1 MMDSKTKV
9 VRGGVVYTGTVVREM
24 DLLIQGERVAA
35 LVERGAKVEADEVI
49 DASGLAVFPG
59 MIDIHAHTRSPGYEY
74 KEDFETASRAAA
86 VGGFTTFVDMPNVEP
101 PTTTAKRLEEKRA
114 VADRSCLIDWGH
126 FVSPTELDQIA
137 PLAEAGAT
145 GYKLFQVRGGY
156 PHDPRLAVD
165 DPGKMLAIFEAVA
178 RTGLPLLVHPFAQS
192 LFEELSEQAFAAG
205 KPRDVAT
212 FSEIYT
218 RDVVWSLAVA
228 VLLELARETGV
239 RLHVVHTHAAGTL
252 RQLRR
257 AKADGVTV
265 SASVD
270 PKYFHMRHEDL
281 EALGA
286 KAIPGGYITSNPARM
301 EAIWNALRDGTID
314 IIDSDHAPHTLDDL
328 KQMEQ
333 DPWTGPFGS
342 PHYDHMLAL
351 TLTDAHQGKLSVQRV
366 VELMAVNPAQL
377 LGRYPEKGALLPGSY
392 ADLVLVDLERTV
404 VPRDDEMQSKVK
416 WTPYAG
422 WDLVGYPVMTYLRG
436 QKIAQEGQVLAEPG
450 YGQYLEGRAVRMEH
464 GG

>member
-1 MMDSKTKV
+1 MMASQTKL
-9 VRGGVVYTGTVVREM
+9 VRGGVVYSGTVMREM
-24 DLLIQGERVAA
+24 DLLIDGERVAA
-35 LVERGAKVEADEVI
+35 LLDRDAGVEADEVI

-59 MIDIHAHTRSPGYEY
+59 LIDIHAHTRSPGYEY

-101 PTTTAKRLEEKRA
+101 PTTTANLFEDKRA
-114 VADRSCLIDWGH
+114 VADQTCLIDWGH
-126 FVSPTELDQIA
+126 FVAPTELDQIA
-137 PLAEAGAT
+137 KLADAGAT
-145 GYKLFQVRGGY
+145 GFKLFQVRGGY

-165 DPGKMLAIFEAVA
+165 DPGKMHAIFVEVA
-178 RTGLPLLVHPFAQS
+178 ATGLPLLVHPFAQS

-205 KPRDVAT
+205 KPRDIAT
-212 FSEIYT
+212 FSETYT

-239 RLHVVHTHAAGTL
+239 RLHIVHTHAAGSL
-252 RQLRR
+252 RQLRE
-257 AKADGVTV
+257 AKSDGVSV

-281 EALGA
+281 KALGA
-286 KAIPGGYITSNPARM
+286 KAIPGGYITSDPNRM
-301 EAIWNALRDGTID
+301 EAIWTALQDGTID

-328 KQMEQ
+328 KKMEQ

-351 TLTDAHQGKLSVQRV
+351 TLTDAHNGKLSFQRV
-366 VELMAVNPAQL
+366 VELMAENPARL
-377 LGRYPEKGALLPGSY
+377 LGRYPEKGALLPGSS
-392 ADLVLVDLERTV
+392 ADMVLVDLEREV

-422 WDLVGYPVMTYLRG
+422 WKLRGYPVQTFLRG
-436 QKIAQEGQVLAEPG
+436 QKIAEEGQVLGEPG
-450 YGQYLEGRAVRMEH
+450 YGRYIEGLPVS
-464 GG
+464 G